1 LTLDHLRAAAQ
12 RNTKVGGPVMRA
24 QLIMALHTL
33 RAGRSGWALAADIA
47 VVWIGTGALVSMAA
61 FFVAM
66 EPRP

>member
-1 LTLDHLRAAAQ
+1 
-12 RNTKVGGPVMRA
+12 MRA